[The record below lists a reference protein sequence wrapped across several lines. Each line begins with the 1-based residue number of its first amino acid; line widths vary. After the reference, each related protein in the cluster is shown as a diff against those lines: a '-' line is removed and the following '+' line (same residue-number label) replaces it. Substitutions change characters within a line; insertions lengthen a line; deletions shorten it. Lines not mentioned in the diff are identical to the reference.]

1 MLNFPTKSCTHTIF
15 EDYLNML
22 ALCTLGFHYQE
33 KKHVQNSKACW
44 ARIANFFKL
53 LVPDV
58 IGIRSL
64 LYGRQANSSKTTIQE
79 IKVKKEIECSKKTY
93 HEVKVEE
100 IKANKIVFH
109 LVKIKEEI
117 TNLELDHT
125 SDEAICSYI
134 DKDYI
139 LKF

>member
-1 MLNFPTKSCTHTIF
+1 
-15 EDYLNML
+15 
-22 ALCTLGFHYQE
+22 
-33 KKHVQNSKACW
+33 
-44 ARIANFFKL
+44 
-53 LVPDV
+53 
-58 IGIRSL
+58 